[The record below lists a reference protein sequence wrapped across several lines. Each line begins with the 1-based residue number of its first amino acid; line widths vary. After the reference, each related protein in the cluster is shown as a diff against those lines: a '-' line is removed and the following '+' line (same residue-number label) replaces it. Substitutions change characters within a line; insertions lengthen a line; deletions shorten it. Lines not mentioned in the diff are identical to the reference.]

1 MRHKWLTNY
10 MKVKIIINAVLPL
23 VIAVLLFIVTGI
35 YGISKISETITL
47 VKSAEND
54 QATLTQKLNLL
65 ETLSK
70 SVAVGVDTVTTAL
83 PSDDSTLTSITQL
96 QVLAVT
102 SGVVLSNISST
113 GVQGDTLGLNEST
126 ISFDI
131 DGPMPQINSFL
142 TNIQSIA
149 PILVLDSAIIKQ
161 KDSAMSAKVTVRSF
175 WSPLPKTI
183 PAVTEP
189 ITDLTDADKAV
200 LAKVTNLTQPTFVTA
215 GSVSTGSAQ
224 EANPNPFGQ

>member
-1 MRHKWLTNY
+1 
-10 MKVKIIINAVLPL
+10 MKIKIIINAVLPL
-23 VIAVLLFIVTGI
+23 VVSVLLFIVTGI
-35 YGISKISETITL
+35 FGISKISETISL
-47 VKSAEND
+47 VKSAGND
-54 QATLTQKLNLL
+54 QAALTQKLNLL

-70 SVAVGVDTVTTAL
+70 SAAIGINSVTSAL
-83 PSDDSTLTSITQL
+83 PSEDSTLTAITQL
-96 QVLAVT
+96 QVLAVAN
-102 SGVVLSNISST
+102 GVVLSKINST
-113 GVQGDTLGLNEST
+113 GVQGDALGLNEST
-126 ISFDI
+126 ISFDL

-142 TNIQSIA
+142 AGTQNVA

-183 PAVTEP
+183 PAVNQP
-189 ITDLTDADKAV
+189 ITDLSDADKEV

-224 EANPNPFGQ
+224 GTNPNPFGQ